1 MHQTTRDFWYAA
13 RTLRKNPGFA
23 LTAVA
28 TIALGIGASTAI
40 FSVLSAVLLR
50 PLPYPD
56 PNRLMI
62 VWGDLRNRNIV
73 DFPFSPP
80 DFDDFRREATRFEG
94 LAAVAPGRVPLA
106 SEGGEPEIV
115 RVGAVTPNFFSLL
128 GARVALGRDFNEQD
142 AVPQP
147 APPQAAT
154 AAGGVAAAGAPAPPQ
169 LPTIAI
175 LSHGLWMRRYG
186 GDPHILGRSID
197 LAGGRTQVVGVLE
210 PGFELLFAPGTTIDR
225 APDVWTALRVNYATA
240 GRNDVFLRVIGRL
253 KKNVTIEQAQA
264 QVNAIATDLRQHFP
278 IKQTAGFY
286 VRVEPMHQDL
296 VRDSRPVIVALMG
309 AVLFLLLIAC
319 ANVANL
325 VLVRASW
332 RERELAVRSALG
344 AGRSSLVWQMLAES
358 LLIAAGGAAAGLGL
372 ARLGIKLLVALGPE
386 DLPRLDAVTID
397 PMVLAFTALAALAAA
412 AMFGIVPALRASR
425 PELVE
430 ALRSS
435 GRTAG
440 LAGGRRLRSAVV
452 VAEVAL
458 SFVLLIG
465 SGLMVRSLVALQ
477 HVDPGFEPR
486 GVLTFFLAGFRGPGP
501 ARATF
506 IRQLQERL
514 RGLPGVEAVTAASPL
529 PLDGGIAYGRWGTEE
544 AVADPGKFHEGDFHF
559 VLPGYFEALHTRLIA
574 GRTYTDAD
582 NVPGVRRLVID
593 EDVAAK
599 AFPNRSAVGKRLL
612 VRARTP
618 EPEWFEVI
626 GVVAHQRHGSLARAG
641 REAMFLTDAYMG
653 QGVVARWA
661 VRAAG
666 DPARLGPAIRAE
678 VAHLDPRLVVS
689 EMQPMQKFVDHAQA
703 QTRFALVLIGVFAA
717 IAAVLAAVGLYGV
730 LSAVVRQ
737 RTAEIGVRMALGAAP
752 SGIFRLMVGQGL
764 GLSVAGIAI
773 GLILAL
779 ALTRSMTTLLVGV
792 APTDPMTFAA
802 MAILFLLI
810 AGVSAW
816 LPARR
821 AALLDPTVALREE

>member
-1 MHQTTRDFWYAA
+1 MMARDFWYAA

-23 LTAVA
+23 ITAVA

-40 FSVLSAVLLR
+40 FSVLSAALLR

-56 PNRLMI
+56 PDRLMI
-62 VWGDLRNRNIV
+62 VWGDMRNRNVI

-80 DFDDFRREATRFEG
+80 DFADFRREATSFEG
-94 LAAVAPGRVPLA
+94 LAGVAPGRLPL
-106 SEGGEPEIV
+106 SNEGGEPEMV

-128 GARVALGRDFNEQD
+128 GARVALGRDFMEQD

-147 APPQAAT
+147 APPQA
-154 AAGGVAAAGAPAPPQ
+154 GNAAGAPAPPQ
-169 LPTIAI
+169 FPTIAI
-175 LSHGLWMRRYG
+175 LSNSLWKRRYG
-186 GDPHILGRSID
+186 GDPSILGQSVD
-197 LAGGRTQVVGVLE
+197 LGGGRAQVVGVLE
-210 PGFELLFAPGTTIDR
+210 PGFEVLFAPGTNIDR

-240 GRNDVFLRVIGRL
+240 GRNDVFLRVVGRL
-253 KKNVTIEQAQA
+253 KKKATVEQAQV
-264 QVNAIATDLRQHFP
+264 QVDGIAADLRRHFP

-296 VRDSRPVIVALMG
+296 VKDSRPVIVALMG
-309 AVLFLLLIAC
+309 AVMFLLLIAC

-332 RERELAVRSALG
+332 RGRELAVRSALG
-344 AGRSSLVWQMLAES
+344 AGRWSLVRQMLAES
-358 LLIAAGGAAAGLGL
+358 LLIAVGGSVLGLAL
-372 ARLGIKLLVALGPE
+372 ARLGIKVLVALGPE
-386 DLPRLDAVTID
+386 DLPRLDSVTID

-412 AMFGIVPALRASR
+412 AMFGVVPALRASR

-440 LAGGRRLRSAVV
+440 LAAGRMLRSGVV
-452 VAEVAL
+452 MAEVAL
-458 SFVLLIG
+458 SFVLLVG
-465 SGLMVRSLVALQ
+465 SGLMLRSLVALQ
-477 HVDPGFEPR
+477 HVDPGFEAR
-486 GVLTFFLAGFRGPGP
+486 GVLTFFLAGLRGPGP
-501 ARATF
+501 ERAAF
-506 IRQLQERL
+506 IRQLQARL
-514 RGLPGVEAVTAASPL
+514 RGLPGVEAVTAASPM

-544 AVADPGKFHEGDFHF
+544 TVADPGKFHEADFHF
-559 VLPGYFEALHTRLIA
+559 VLPGYFEALHTRLIE

-582 NVPGVRRLVID
+582 NVPGIRRLVID
-593 EDVAAK
+593 DDLAAR
-599 AFPNRSAVGKRLL
+599 AFPNQTAVGKRLL

-641 REAMFLTDAYMG
+641 REAMFLTDAYAG
-653 QGVVARWA
+653 QGVVGRWA

-666 DPARLGPAIRAE
+666 DPTLLGGAIRAE
-678 VAHLDPRLVVS
+678 IARLDPRLVVA

-703 QTRFALVLIGVFAA
+703 QTRFALVLIGVFAV
-717 IAAVLAAVGLYGV
+717 IAAMLAAVGLYGV
-730 LSAVVRQ
+730 LSAAVRQ

-752 SGIFRLMVGQGL
+752 AGIFRLMVGQGL
-764 GLSVAGIAI
+764 RLSGAGIAM
-773 GLILAL
+773 GLIVAL
-779 ALTRSMTTLLVGV
+779 ALTRVAMHSMLVGV
-792 APTDPMTFAA
+792 APTDPLTFAA
-802 MAILFLLI
+802 MAVLFLLI
-810 AGVSAW
+810 AAVSSW